1 MLLFIVDSEWEM
13 VKIYHRGIE
22 QPTRLTIKE
31 LKSSSKGNGPDI
43 AEILKA
49 YQLGRAP
56 GVV

>member
-1 MLLFIVDSEWEM
+1 M

-22 QPTRLTIKE
+22 HPTRLTIKE
-31 LKSSSKGNGPDI
+31 LKSSGKGNGPDI

>member
-1 MLLFIVDSEWEM
+1 MLLFVVDTEWEM

-22 QPTRLTIKE
+22 HPTRLTIKE
-31 LKSSSKGNGPDI
+31 LKSAGKGNGPDI